1 MVKKL
6 SELDKAASAIG
17 RTSCELRERR
27 GKGQLTVAC
36 KSSSGVVVLFWWL
49 SSIVH

>member
-17 RTSCELRERR
+17 RTSCELREG